1 MPAPSKLH
9 SCEECPKQFTSKRGL
24 AQHNVRKHATS
35 KRKPPK
41 ETVAP
46 KDITLVTTV
55 DTAWLNMPTDI
66 AQQFVASTVQKKR
79 SANQSEP
86 VKDLVEQSLYGLDMD
101 VLHFHM
107 MQSLIDQQ
115 FEAMA
120 RNPSLPT
127 FQKQIQLTNILSGM
141 FDHYSRM

>member
-9 SCEECPKQFTSKRGL
+9 SCEQCVKHFTSKRGL
-24 AQHNVRKHATS
+24 SQHNARQHASSKH
-35 KRKPPK
+35 KPAK
-41 ETVAP
+41 ETVAS
-46 KDITLVTTV
+46 KYITLDSTADTTWH
-55 DTAWLNMPTDI
+55 DMPTNI
-66 AQQFVASTVQKKR
+66 AQQFVASIVQKER

-86 VKDLVEQSLYGLDMD
+86 VKDFLEQSLYGLDMD

-120 RNPSLPT
+120 RNPSRPT
-127 FQKQIQLTNILSGM
+127 FQIQIQLTNILSGM